1 MVYPNNFETKVG
13 FNEIRTLLKGR
24 CLSAMGVDEVGKMKF
39 CSDAVLINEQL
50 AIVREF
56 RSILDDDLDF
66 PMQNFTDVR
75 SSLVRI
81 QIKGSY
87 LDETELFCL
96 RNTMETLSGIVKFLT
111 VPEDSGNVFK
121 DNGGD
126 CVVKYKYPLLA
137 KMSRGVELFPRF
149 LIQVDSI
156 LNNYGKIKDNASP
169 ELAKIRSSLAN
180 ARRSVSISLRSILQK
195 AQENGIVEK
204 DVTPAY
210 RDGRLVIPVKPGMKR
225 KMRGIVH
232 DESAT
237 GKTVFIEPTEVVE
250 ANNRIRTL
258 EAEEQR
264 AIILILQAMSEI
276 IRPQIPQMLEGL
288 RFIGKIDFVRAKSIF
303 ADKLEA
309 EEPTVEA
316 MPTVNWIQARH
327 PLLDLALR
335 KQNKQIV
342 PLDLKLTSKN
352 RLLLISG
359 PNAGGKSVCLK
370 TMALLQYM
378 VQCGL
383 SIPVNKSSQVGIFD
397 RIFLD
402 IGDEQSIE
410 NDLSTYSSHLLNMKI
425 MMKDCTENSLVL
437 IDEFGAGTEPQIG
450 AAIAQAI
457 LDVFVGKMTFG
468 IITTHYQ
475 NLKYYADNH
484 DGIVNGAMLYDRGE
498 MRPLFM
504 LQIGNPGSSFAIE
517 IARNIGLP
525 RQVIDE
531 AANLV
536 GDDYIKSDKYLQDIV
551 RDKRYWENKRLS
563 VHQKERT
570 LQQMIETYE
579 KRLSA
584 LDNERR
590 RFMSEAKD
598 KAELLFKESNA
609 VIENTIRSIREAQ
622 AEKEETRRLRNELNE
637 FRTQILDDNE
647 LSDDIITRKMEQ
659 IRRRRQ
665 NREERKKKHTG
676 QTEEKVIGSE
686 VFPDSSKERKFNLG
700 DYVKISGTST
710 VGKIVKLNGK
720 SALIQTNT
728 MMLTAKL
735 QKLEPTSESVCTET
749 STTVS
754 FISKQ
759 TRDSIH
765 EKRMNFK
772 SDIDVRGMSGQE
784 ALESVM
790 YFVEDAIQC
799 GAKRLSIL
807 HGTGTGYLRQVIRQ
821 YLNTVPAVAS
831 CHDEHVHFGGAGI
844 TIVELAY

>member
-1 MVYPNNFETKVG
+1 
-13 FNEIRTLLKGR
+13 
-24 CLSAMGVDEVGKMKF
+24 
-39 CSDAVLINEQL
+39 
-50 AIVREF
+50 
-56 RSILDDDLDF
+56 
-66 PMQNFTDVR
+66 
-75 SSLVRI
+75 
-81 QIKGSY
+81 
-87 LDETELFCL
+87 
-96 RNTMETLSGIVKFLT
+96 
-111 VPEDSGNVFK
+111 
-121 DNGGD
+121 
-126 CVVKYKYPLLA
+126 
-137 KMSRGVELFPRF
+137 
-149 LIQVDSI
+149 
-156 LNNYGKIKDNASP
+156 
-169 ELAKIRSSLAN
+169 
-180 ARRSVSISLRSILQK
+180 
-195 AQENGIVEK
+195 
-204 DVTPAY
+204 
-210 RDGRLVIPVKPGMKR
+210 MKR

-383 SIPVNKSSQVGIFD
+383 SIPVNKSSQVGVFD

-536 GDDYIKSDKYLQDIV
+536 QHDTLSFRCFRFYYQLRCKSTK
-551 RDKRYWENKRLS
+551 
-563 VHQKERT
+563 
-570 LQQMIETYE
+570 
-579 KRLSA
+579 
-584 LDNERR
+584 
-590 RFMSEAKD
+590 
-598 KAELLFKESNA
+598 
-609 VIENTIRSIREAQ
+609 
-622 AEKEETRRLRNELNE
+622 
-637 FRTQILDDNE
+637 
-647 LSDDIITRKMEQ
+647 
-659 IRRRRQ
+659 
-665 NREERKKKHTG
+665 
-676 QTEEKVIGSE
+676 
-686 VFPDSSKERKFNLG
+686 
-700 DYVKISGTST
+700 
-710 VGKIVKLNGK
+710 
-720 SALIQTNT
+720 
-728 MMLTAKL
+728 
-735 QKLEPTSESVCTET
+735 
-749 STTVS
+749 
-754 FISKQ
+754 
-759 TRDSIH
+759 
-765 EKRMNFK
+765 
-772 SDIDVRGMSGQE
+772 
-784 ALESVM
+784 
-790 YFVEDAIQC
+790 
-799 GAKRLSIL
+799 
-807 HGTGTGYLRQVIRQ
+807 
-821 YLNTVPAVAS
+821 
-831 CHDEHVHFGGAGI
+831 
-844 TIVELAY
+844 